1 MSSITASDKAS
12 LRMRPS
18 LVKKPLPQPFAI
30 LSTVST
36 SKESMA
42 VLTSAEGQHL
52 TFATPTTRPRSP
64 IPEEAPVPKAI
75 VSRRT
80 SLPAS
85 ARPSV
90 PTVARRASLVAS
102 HRRSSAPSTSIA
114 VAPTQISA
122 PAVRRGSLPVAP
134 KRAGIPVSSRRF
146 SVPVISRPHTI
157 ISGDWAQSVLPKDDG
172 LLCDIDL
179 SEILDLDEDV
189 APDFAVIPAATLS
202 YELLYDIDFPDVAEI
217 DEDVA
222 ADFAALPANTPNPF
236 GGRKAPSKRLS
247 SVLSTQMSPVP
258 IISKS
263 SSIVPDAIIAH
274 DRPAPPMESLV
285 MSSSPIERFI
295 FSGDEYQS
303 ECSATT
309 IDELRTKDMVTTS
322 RRSVMEVE
330 LLCIEFPSATEL
342 DDDPAADFAPLP
354 TNTPSPFAARE
365 ASESPHRLPP
375 NHLPPN
381 RFPSKR
387 NSPPG
392 QLGEIK
398 RLPALANPRRKAPDQ
413 VGSTKENEAKLPETA
428 AEIVAEMD
436 MIFKRCQMLYL
447 NSRSRGATRYG
458 DDGKRNGSSRTRQE
472 CGRAVWEGGIRK
484 LI

>member
-1 MSSITASDKAS
+1 M
-12 LRMRPS
+12 
-18 LVKKPLPQPFAI
+18 
-30 LSTVST
+30 
-36 SKESMA
+36 
-42 VLTSAEGQHL
+42 LTSAEGQHL
-52 TFATPTTRPRSP
+52 TFATPTTRSRSP
-64 IPEEAPVPKAI
+64 ILEEALVPKPI

-90 PTVARRASLVAS
+90 PTVARRTSLVA
-102 HRRSSAPSTSIA
+102 
-114 VAPTQISA
+114 VAPMQISA
-122 PAVRRGSLPVAP
+122 PTARRISLPVAP
-134 KRAGIPVSSRRF
+134 KHAGIPISSRSLSF
-146 SVPVISRPHTI
+146 PVISRPHTI
-157 ISGDWAQSVLPKDDG
+157 ISRDRAQSVFPKDNE
-172 LLCDIDL
+172 LLCGIDL
-179 SEILDLDEDV
+179 SDIIDIDEDV
-189 APDFAVIPAATLS
+189 APDFVVTPGDTPS
-202 YELLYDIDFPDVAEI
+202 HELLCDIDLPDVAEI
-217 DEDVA
+217 DEDIA
-222 ADFAALPANTPNPF
+222 ADFAVLPANTPNPF
-236 GGRKAPSKRLS
+236 AGRKASAPCKRLLSAISAQRSTVAVALRSS
-247 SVLSTQMSPVP
+247 SVIPMAKLGHDCLPSPTKP
-258 IISKS
+258 
-263 SSIVPDAIIAH
+263 
-274 DRPAPPMESLV
+274 LV
-285 MSSSPIERFI
+285 MSSSFAERFI

-303 ECSATT
+303 DSSATT
-309 IDELRTKDMVTTS
+309 IDELRSKDMVMTS
-322 RRSVMEVE
+322 RRSVLEAE
-330 LLCIEFPSATEL
+330 LLFCIELPSATEL

-398 RLPALANPRRKAPDQ
+398 RLPARTSLANPRRKAPDQ
-413 VGSTKENEAKLPETA
+413 VGSTTENEAKLPETA

-436 MIFKRCQMLYL
+436 MIFRRCQILYL